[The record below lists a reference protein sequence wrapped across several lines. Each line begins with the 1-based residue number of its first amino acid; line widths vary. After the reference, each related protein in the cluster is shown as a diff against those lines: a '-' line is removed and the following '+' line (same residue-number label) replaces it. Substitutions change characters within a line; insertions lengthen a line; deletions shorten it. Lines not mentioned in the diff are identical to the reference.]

1 MSSLFRLLAGLI
13 LILIL
18 SGKSFSQCV
27 VINEMLINGP
37 GKCDGSCNPD
47 TEEWIELYNTCSSP
61 ADIGCFVLTDGEFT
75 VTVPQGTT
83 IPANGYYVIG
93 SNGSIGTGTV
103 DLNISTC
110 NCTSGV
116 KIGTLTN
123 PNDQLILA
131 DKDGNVQ
138 NGVIWGG
145 GQNLPLNITAAP
157 SGGSCPQTTISASSS
172 SSFFESLPSTGGNGC
187 TIARVCDGSKSWEER
202 CNSTISMGTTNGA
215 LPLVKFSASKT
226 TICKGECL
234 SFTDSTVG
242 AATWKWTFS
251 GSDSA
256 TSLLQSPSNIC
267 YNSNG
272 NYDVTLSVTTGCGKD
287 SSTKASYIKVGGS
300 GQIPVVTALRDTI
313 CDGTPAT
320 LSVTDSLGVL
330 QWQSSA
336 QQTNFAD
343 ISSEK
348 NKNLFSFP
356 SQTTYYRIY
365 VTTNGIC
372 TDTSAPYKIVVNPS
386 PVADYSFEPVTGNE
400 DQLSF
405 NSSAS
410 VGATVY
416 DWDFGDGE
424 GSSDPNPIHS
434 FAKDTFYHVCL
445 TAYNG
450 SNCSFT
456 VCKDIKITFTGVTE
470 NLNVHNEMKIYRN
483 PYSDYFFI
491 ESNQL
496 IKSVTVY
503 DVLGR
508 NVFTLNST
516 NKTNTPILINAPL
529 LSQGVYYLKV
539 NFTDGELVRTLV
551 KW

>member
-1 MSSLFRLLAGLI
+1 MNSLFRFLAGLT
-13 LILIL
+13 LVLML
-18 SGKSFSQCV
+18 SEKSFSQCV
-27 VINEMLINGP
+27 VINEVLINGP

-75 VTVPQGTT
+75 VTIPQGTA

-103 DLNISTC
+103 DLNISNC

-123 PNDQLILA
+123 PNDQIILA

-138 NGVIWGG
+138 NGLIWGG
-145 GQNLPLNITAAP
+145 GQNLPLNITATP
-157 SGGSCPQTTISASSS
+157 SAGGCPQTTVSATSS
-172 SSFFESLPSTGGNGC
+172 SSFFEVLSATGGNGC

-215 LPLVKFSASKT
+215 LPLIKFSASKT
-226 TICKGECL
+226 TICKEECL
-234 SFTDSTVG
+234 SYIDSTVG
-242 AATWKWTFS
+242 ATSWKWTFS
-251 GSDSA
+251 GADST
-256 TSLLQSPSNIC
+256 TSVLSSPSNIC
-267 YNSNG
+267 YNGNG
-272 NYDVTLSVTTGCGKD
+272 NYDVTLTVTTGCGKD
-287 SSTKASYIKVGGS
+287 SSTKTSYIKVGGS

-313 CDGTPAT
+313 CDGTPTT

-336 QQTNFAD
+336 QQSNFSD
-343 ISSEK
+343 INSEK
-348 NKNLFSFP
+348 NKDLFSFP

-386 PVADYSFEPVTGNE
+386 PVADYSFNAVAGNNA
-400 DQLSF
+400 QLEF

-410 VGATVY
+410 VGASVF
-416 DWDFGDGE
+416 DWNFGDG
-424 GSSDPNPIHS
+424 GRSADPNPVHT

-445 TAYNG
+445 TALNG

-470 NLNVHNEMKIYRN
+470 DLNVHNKVRVYPN

-491 ESNQL
+491 EADRVMES
-496 IKSVTVY
+496 TEVY

-508 NVFTLNST
+508 NIFTLNNP
-516 NKTNTPILINAPL
+516 NKTNAPIMINLPS
-529 LSQGVYYLKV
+529 LSQGVYYLKIK
-539 NFTDGELVRTLV
+539 FTDAEIVRTLV
-551 KW
+551 RW